1 MSQKLTDNKNRPAL
15 PTGLLPS
22 PTPDP
27 RTFLVSWPRPRSQG
41 LRLRA
46 PLPAHTQAHAYTHV
60 QTRVGARSLSLA
72 GTVVGHSHPQNLH
85 TQPFPSRRMGA
96 RGSSRR
102 KGERE
107 AGKGL
112 WKVLPGKLVGP
123 ALQPRQHEE
132 RPESGLWD
140 NNALPPEALCHPPRD
155 VTHCG
160 HRTFPSSWRTAVTS
174 ARGLHIDHQT

>member
-22 PTPDP
+22 P
-27 RTFLVSWPRPRSQG
+27 PRPQDFLG
-41 LRLRA
+41 LLAPA
-46 PLPAHTQAHAYTHV
+46 PLSGPPSTCPAPCTHTGTRVRTHV

-72 GTVVGHSHPQNLH
+72 GTGVGHSHPQNLH
-85 TQPFPSRRMGA
+85 TQPFPSRRTGA

-112 WKVLPGKLVGP
+112 WKVLPGKPVSP

-140 NNALPPEALCHPPRD
+140 NNALHPEALCHPPRD

-160 HRTFPSSWRTAVTS
+160 HRTFPSSWRTVATS